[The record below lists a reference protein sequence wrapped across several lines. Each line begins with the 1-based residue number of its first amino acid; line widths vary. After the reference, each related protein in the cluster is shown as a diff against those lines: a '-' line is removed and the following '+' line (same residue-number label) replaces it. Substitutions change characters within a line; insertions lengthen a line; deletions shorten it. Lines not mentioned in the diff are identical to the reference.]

1 MTHLNATR
9 GSHSLS
15 HLPLRRPIG
24 ARAPHV
30 PRGSRSGTRNHIE
43 RGRRGRYP
51 DRPDTWEGTHVTETT
66 ATTPPTGSETAPAA
80 GAGARRRASGLSGML
95 LPELKQMAGGL
106 GIKGVGGMRKSQLVD
121 AIKAAQ
127 GGGQQHTAA
136 ASAGTAVAQDRQ
148 TAPAAREDR
157 VQQDR
162 VQQDRTERSEARTDG
177 ERPQVENRAD
187 RHENRTERNDS
198 R

>member
-9 GSHSLS
+9 GSLFPSAFSSATS
-15 HLPLRRPIG
+15 HRRTRI
-24 ARAPHV
+24 ARAWGF
-30 PRGSRSGTRNHIE
+30 RA
-43 RGRRGRYP
+43 RRGTTLNEASGNQP

-66 ATTPPTGSETAPAA
+66 ATTPSTGSETAPAA

-148 TAPAAREDR
+148 TAPA
-157 VQQDR
+157 
-162 VQQDRTERSEARTDG
+162 
-177 ERPQVENRAD
+177 
-187 RHENRTERNDS
+187 
-198 R
+198 